1 MNSNTAPPARA
12 SSSPQPAPN
21 GGLSTKAS
29 GWAGAGGAGVGL
41 GRGSIPGGGPWQRI
55 IRKCP
60 GNALVIKQITKAQN
74 YGAS

>member
-29 GWAGAGGAGVGL
+29 GWAGAGGAGMGL
-41 GRGSIPGGGPWQRI
+41 GGALSQEGSMADDHQRTSGM
-55 IRKCP
+55 P
-60 GNALVIKQITKAQN
+60 
-74 YGAS
+74 

>member
-29 GWAGAGGAGVGL
+29 GWAGAGGAGHGAWEGL
-41 GRGSIPGGGPWQRI
+41 SPRRGPWQRI
-55 IRKCP
+55 SRKLP
-60 GNALVIKQITKAQN
+60 GM
-74 YGAS
+74 S